1 MNYKAYIITMKGR
14 EISEELS
21 ADCVASCN
29 KFSVQSEIF
38 DAIQQDAVDITYNQL
53 QLKPFPGLKSFRD
66 TKGVRGCFC
75 SHYLLWKKCADTN
88 EALIVFEHDAV
99 IIRPIPQSLMEQ
111 FEDILV
117 LDAHSRTAKN
127 YPERIKEDHGLEIE
141 TKKSGI
147 QNPVLSIKHYNNIH
161 IKGAHAYII
170 KPAGAKKLIEFTKKN
185 GVMPAD
191 IQINPVSVDLK
202 YTKTVFCRINEK
214 YWLEKSKKSIN
225 SYTRTEI

>member
-1 MNYKAYIITMKGR
+1 MNLKAYIITMKGR

-21 ADCVASCN
+21 RDCVASCN

-88 EALIVFEHDAV
+88 QPLIVFEHDAV
-99 IIRPIPQSLMEQ
+99 VIRPIPQSLMDQ
-111 FEDILV
+111 FDDILV
-117 LDAHSRTAKN
+117 LDAHSRTAAN
-127 YPERIKEDHGLEIE
+127 YLERLKEDHGLLVE
-141 TKKSGI
+141 TKNAKP
-147 QNPVLSIKHYNNIH
+147 QNNMSIKHYNKIH

-170 KPAGAKKLIEFTKKN
+170 KPNGAQKLIEFTKKY

-191 IQINPVSVDLK
+191 IQINPISVDLK
-202 YTKTVFCRINEK
+202 YTQTVFCRINEK
-214 YWLEKSKKSIN
+214 YWLEKNKKSIN
-225 SYTRTEI
+225 SYTRTEV